1 MPHPILSLIKE
12 TLAVLKLQVHV
23 DTSTPKPITFS
34 LVSFPSWRNS
44 EEKSFHSFVW
54 LRFSVLIVSRTTSLQ
69 GNLHKMIY
77 SLWTEKCSDW
87 KMQDSNENRNKAQI
101 PQKEVQYLGYALTQ
115 SHWVLTDD
123 RWKCIANPHRPH
135 ILNALQRNI
144 LTGCYLCV
152 FQTLPVLQHRCNY
165 FIKHSL
171 TFTFTQH
178 LQKRSLQLFLTY
190 FHF

>member
-77 SLWTEKCSDW
+77 SLWTEKCSHW
-87 KMQDSNENRNKAQI
+87 KMQDSNWKQKQSPNPTKGGAISRLRSHSKSLSINGRQVKMHCQSAQ
-101 PQKEVQYLGYALTQ
+101 T
-115 SHWVLTDD
+115 SHTE
-123 RWKCIANPHRPH
+123 CIAKKYSHR
-135 ILNALQRNI
+135 L
-144 LTGCYLCV
+144 
-152 FQTLPVLQHRCNY
+152 LPMCLSD
-165 FIKHSL
+165 FASL
-171 TFTFTQH
+171 ATP
-178 LQKRSLQLFLTY
+178 L
-190 FHF
+190 